1 MSMIQTI
8 EVIQRKVELN
18 VELTVVIRPVAYYTK
33 EHKCGFVHLFFFG
46 GGGGN
51 VNVDPTGKIF
61 KVHVTRSVCWE
72 TRDEIKLSALEQET
86 EFIIAGH
93 DACMICMFIRYKM

>member
-33 EHKCGFVHLFFFG
+33 KHKCGFVHLFFLW
-46 GGGGN
+46 GGN

-61 KVHVTRSVCWE
+61 KVHVTRSVCFSK
-72 TRDEIKLSALEQET
+72 RGMRSSSGQRYL
-86 EFIIAGH
+86 H
-93 DACMICMFIRYKM
+93 DLHVRTI